1 MIGSRGH
8 EVFTGSPSERAL
20 ARPRHL
26 AFEGRVAEAAQ
37 AYRAVLTEQ
46 PDLDAGWVEWFELVR
61 NRESL
66 EAALALA
73 QEVEVLGG
81 RPALGRT
88 LAGSVLVEQGRH
100 REGLA
105 ELERAVATDPDFAPV
120 WHEIGRA
127 AFRLG
132 ENARALL
139 ALDRAFA
146 LDPRPE
152 TLYLRGRVLRA
163 AGRYAAAE
171 VAFEGAGQTAE
182 FPEQRADAERQ
193 LSTTRRFAALGDRRP
208 DQLDPGERWF
218 AETGAVPLARSAPGA
233 TATDDDMLAAFES
246 LCRDAGWQFSEM
258 VRTDEWPGWSR
269 LAADLDL
276 EIRHGAPSDDAVP
289 LVVGT
294 RASASNPEW
303 SASRSW
309 VETKGRGLTF
319 ALIQPDGLPAAD
331 IVGLLDS
338 SEGGRPDPAR
348 AARLARHA
356 ESRLRGRRLGP

>member
-1 MIGSRGH
+1 MIGSRGR

-26 AFEGRVAEAAQ
+26 AHEGRVAEAAQ

-46 PDLDAGWVEWFELVR
+46 PNLDAGWVEWFQLVQHQ
-61 NRESL
+61 NSL
-66 EAALALA
+66 DAALALA
-73 QEVEVLGG
+73 HEVEARGG

-88 LAGSVLVEQGRH
+88 LAGSALVEHGRH

-105 ELERAVATDPDFAPV
+105 ELERALATDPDFAPV
-120 WHEIGRA
+120 WHELGRA

-146 LDPRPE
+146 LEPRPE

-182 FPEQRADAERQ
+182 YPEQRSDAETE
-193 LSTTRRFAALGDRRP
+193 LAVTRRFSAFGHHRP
-208 DQLDPGERWF
+208 DQLEDTDRWF
-218 AETGAVPLARSAPGA
+218 AETGGVPLTRAGMEA
-233 TATDDDMLAAFES
+233 TPTDDDLLAAFEA
-246 LCRDAGWQFSEM
+246 LCRDEGWQFTEL
-258 VRTDEWPGWSR
+258 VRTDDWPGWSR
-269 LAADLDL
+269 LAAALDL
-276 EIRHGAPSDDAVP
+276 PVRREIPNAAAVP

-294 RASASNPEW
+294 RPDSSRPEW
-303 SASRSW
+303 AAAAGW
-309 VETKGRGLTF
+309 VGSSDRGLTF
-319 ALIQPDGLPAAD
+319 VLIQPEALPPADVAGVLDGTM
-331 IVGLLDS
+331 
-338 SEGGRPDPAR
+338 GGRPDPAR
-348 AARLARHA
+348 AARLSRHA
-356 ESRLRGRRLGP
+356 ESRLQGRGLGR

>member
-1 MIGSRGH
+1 M
-8 EVFTGSPSERAL
+8 
-20 ARPRHL
+20 
-26 AFEGRVAEAAQ
+26 AEAVQ
-37 AYRAVLTEQ
+37 AYRTVLSEQ
-46 PDLDAGWVEWFELVR
+46 PELDAGWVEWFQLVQGQ
-61 NRESL
+61 NSL
-66 EAALALA
+66 DAALALA
-73 QEVEVLGG
+73 HEVEARGG

-88 LAGSVLVEQGRH
+88 LAGSALVEHGRH

-146 LDPRPE
+146 LEPRPE

-182 FPEQRADAERQ
+182 YPEQRADAETE
-193 LSTTRRFAALGDRRP
+193 LSVTRRFAALGDRRP
-208 DQLDPGERWF
+208 DQMDRTERWF
-218 AETGAVPLARSAPGA
+218 AETGAVALTRAHAGAAP
-233 TATDDDMLAAFES
+233 TDDDLLAAFEA
-246 LCRDAGWQFSEM
+246 LCRDEGWQFSEV
-258 VRTDEWPGWSR
+258 VRTDDWPGWAR
-269 LAADLDL
+269 LAAALDL
-276 EIRHGAPSDDAVP
+276 PIHRETPEGDAIP

-294 RASASNPEW
+294 RPVAPPAEW
-303 SASRSW
+303 SAAAGW
-309 VETKGRGLTF
+309 VEARDRGMTF
-319 ALIQPDGLPAAD
+319 VLIQPEGIAPADVAGILDGSA
-331 IVGLLDS
+331 
-338 SEGGRPDPAR
+338 GGQPDPVR

-356 ESRLRGRRLGP
+356 ESRFRHRKLRR

>member
-1 MIGSRGH
+1 MIGSRGR
-8 EVFTGSPSERAL
+8 EVFTGSPAERAL

-26 AFEGRVAEAAQ
+26 AHEGRIAEAAQ

-46 PDLDAGWVEWFELVR
+46 PDLDAGWVEWFQLIQSQ
-61 NRESL
+61 NSL
-66 EAALALA
+66 DAALALA
-73 QEVEVLGG
+73 DEVEARGG

-88 LAGSVLVEQGRH
+88 LAGSALVEHGRH

-146 LDPRPE
+146 LEPRPE

-182 FPEQRADAERQ
+182 YPEQRTDAEAE
-193 LSTTRRFAALGDRRP
+193 LAVTRRFAALGHRRP
-208 DQLDPGERWF
+208 DQLDTTDRWF
-218 AETGAVPLARSAPGA
+218 AQTGAVPLTRSEPGA
-233 TATDDDMLAAFES
+233 APTDDDLLAAFEA
-246 LCRDAGWQFSEM
+246 LCRNEGWQFSEL

-269 LAADLDL
+269 LAAALDL
-276 EIRHGAPSDDAVP
+276 PVRRERPEGDAVP
-289 LVVGT
+289 LVVAT
-294 RASASNPEW
+294 RPDPSRSEW
-303 SASRSW
+303 SAAAGW
-309 VETKGRGLTF
+309 VEASDRGMTF
-319 ALIQPDGLPAAD
+319 VLVQPEDIAPAD
-331 IVGLLDS
+331 IAGRLDGS
-338 SEGGRPDPAR
+338 RGASPDPAR
-348 AARLARHA
+348 AARLSRHT